1 MRALSVLAAISCGLT
16 TAPLLAQDQAELCGE
31 LQQRTPTVGSW
42 ASYAFTG
49 GKSDGSRMRMALVG
63 SEAQGDSTYFWYEM
77 KIESAKSE
85 SMVMQLLVPGLA
97 YQMGRARAV
106 VMKAGN
112 EPAMRMPQQ
121 MVSMMASRMMPN
133 LAADMVRECLETQ
146 VVGWET
152 VSVPAGSFRALHIR
166 QKDGNEGWVTLD
178 HQFGLV
184 KAVTRDGTMELTG
197 RGSDATSSITETP
210 RNMMGP

>member
-1 MRALSVLAAISCGLT
+1 MRAIAVLAVVSCWLAP
-16 TAPLLAQDQAELCGE
+16 APLTAQDQAALCGE
-31 LQQRTPTVGSW
+31 LQRRTPTVGSW
-42 ASYAFTG
+42 ASYGFTG

-63 SEAQGDSTYFWYEM
+63 SEVQGDSTYFWYEM

-85 SMVMQLLVPGLA
+85 TMIMQLLVPGLA
-97 YQMGRARAV
+97 YQMGRARAI

-210 RNMMGP
+210 RSIPGM

>member
-1 MRALSVLAAISCGLT
+1 MRVLIVLAAASCW
-16 TAPLLAQDQAELCGE
+16 LASASLSAQELAELCGE
-31 LQQRTPTVGSW
+31 LQQRSPTVGSW
-42 ASYAFTG
+42 ASYSVTG
-49 GKSDGSRMRMALVG
+49 GKSDGSRMRLALVG
-63 SEAQGDSTYFWYEM
+63 SEAQGDSTFFWYEM
-77 KIESAKSE
+77 KVENAKSE
-85 SMVMQLLVPGLA
+85 SMIMQLLVPGLA

-106 VMKAGN
+106 VMKAGDQ
-112 EPAMRMPQQ
+112 PAMRMPQQ
-121 MVSMMASRMMPN
+121 MVTMMASRMMPN
-133 LAADMVRECLETQ
+133 LAAEMVRECLETD

-210 RNMMGP
+210 RSMTRP

>member
-1 MRALSVLAAISCGLT
+1 MRVLIVLAAASCWL
-16 TAPLLAQDQAELCGE
+16 APASLSAQELAELCGE
-31 LQQRTPTVGSW
+31 LQQRSPTVGSW
-42 ASYAFTG
+42 ASYSVTG

-63 SEAQGDSTYFWYEM
+63 SEAQGDSTFFWYEM
-77 KIESAKSE
+77 KVENAKSE
-85 SMVMQLLVPGLA
+85 SMIMQLLVPGLA

-106 VMKAGN
+106 VMKAGDQ
-112 EPAMRMPQQ
+112 PAMRMPQQ

-133 LAADMVRECLETQ
+133 LAAEMVRECLETD

-210 RNMMGP
+210 RSMTRP